1 MSKAGI
7 TSRPSKH
14 VFPVG
19 HASWIQS
26 LRNILVGL
34 KIIVPFCLSLGE
46 LLDIETTDP
55 RTR

>member
-7 TSRPSKH
+7 TSCPSKH

-26 LRNILVGL
+26 LRNILVDL
-34 KIIVPFCLSLGE
+34 KIIVPFCLFLGE